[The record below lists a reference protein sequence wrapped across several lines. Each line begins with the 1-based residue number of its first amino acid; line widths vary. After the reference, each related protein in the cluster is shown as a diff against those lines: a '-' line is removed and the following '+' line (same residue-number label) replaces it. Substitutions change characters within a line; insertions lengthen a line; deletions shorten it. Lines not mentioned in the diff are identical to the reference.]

1 MSGAPAPRGLPVPEV
16 ATDLARA
23 VLAALDDVV
32 DPEIRR
38 PVTELGMVRAVEE
51 TAPGAVRVTV
61 LLTIEGCPLRG
72 TIQADVVDAARRVPG
87 VVEAEVVLGVMTPA
101 ERAALQEALRA
112 SRPANPFGP
121 DSLTRVLAVA
131 SGKGGVGKSS
141 VTANLAVAL
150 AARGLAVGLI
160 DADVHGYSIPG
171 LLGISGAPTRVGELI
186 LPPVSRGVK
195 VISIGMFLDAD
206 RPVAWR
212 GPMLHRALE
221 QFVTDVHWG
230 DLDVLLVD
238 LPPGTGDIA
247 ISTAQLLPAS
257 ELVVV
262 TTPQHAAAQVAARA
276 GQLAE
281 QTGQTVA
288 GVVENMGPMTLPDGT
303 VLDVFGAGGGAEVA
317 ERLTGVLGTE
327 VPLLGTVPLDPALR
341 RGGDAGDPVVLAD
354 PNSPAGRALAG
365 IAARLAVRPQSLR
378 GRGLPLSP
386 R

>member
-1 MSGAPAPRGLPVPEV
+1 MSDLGLHVPEV
-16 ATDLARA
+16 RTDLERR
-23 VLAALDDVV
+23 VLDRLATVQ

-38 PVTELGMVRAVEE
+38 PVTELGMVESVVE
-51 TAPGAVRVTV
+51 TAPGTVEVTV
-61 LLTIEGCPLRG
+61 LLTIEACPMRG
-72 TIQADVVDAARRVPG
+72 TIQGDVAAAVADVPGCDAVDVRT
-87 VVEAEVVLGVMTPA
+87 GVMSP
-101 ERAALQEALRA
+101 ERRLALQDALRA
-112 SRPANPFGP
+112 ARPANPFGEG
-121 DSLTRVLAVA
+121 SLTRVLAVA

-171 LLGISGAPTRVGELI
+171 LLGVTASPTKLDRMI
-186 LPPVSRGVK
+186 LPPVVRDVK
-195 VISIGMFLDAD
+195 VISIGMFLDED

-257 ELVVV
+257 ELLVV

-281 QTGQTVA
+281 QTGQAVA
-288 GVVENMGPMTLPDGT
+288 GVIENMGPMTLPDGT
-303 VLDVFGAGGGAEVA
+303 VLDVFGAGGGQEVA
-317 ERLTGVLGTE
+317 DRLARVLGSA
-327 VPLLGTVPLDPALR
+327 VLLLGSVPLDPALR
-341 RGGDAGDPVVLAD
+341 RGGDAGDPVVLSAPD
-354 PNSPAGRALAG
+354 SPAGRALAG
-365 IAARLAVRPQSLR
+365 VAERLAVRPR
-378 GRGLPLSP
+378 GLVGRRLPLSP

>member
-1 MSGAPAPRGLPVPEV
+1 MSALGLSVPEV
-16 ATDLARA
+16 RTDLERR
-23 VLAALDDVV
+23 VLERLATVQ

-38 PVTELGMVRAVEE
+38 PITDLGMVESVVE
-51 TAPGAVRVTV
+51 TAPGVVEVAV
-61 LLTIEGCPLRG
+61 LLTIAACPLRG
-72 TIQADVVDAARRVPG
+72 TIQTDVAGAVADVPGCGSVDVRV
-87 VVEAEVVLGVMTPA
+87 GVMEP
-101 ERAALQEALRA
+101 ERRLALQDALRA
-112 SRPANPFGP
+112 TRPTNPFGK
-121 DSLTRVLAVA
+121 DTLTRVLAVA

-171 LLGISGAPTRVGELI
+171 LLGVSATPTKLDRMI
-186 LPPVSRGVK
+186 LPPVVRDVK

-257 ELVVV
+257 ELLVV

-317 ERLTGVLGTE
+317 ERLSGVLDTQ

-341 RGGDAGDPVVLAD
+341 AGGDAGEPVVVSA
-354 PNSPAGRALAG
+354 PESPAGRALTQ
-365 IAARLAVRPQSLR
+365 IAQRVAVRP
-378 GRGLPLSP
+378 RGLAGRRLPVTP

>member
-1 MSGAPAPRGLPVPEV
+1 MSDLGLHVPEV
-16 ATDLARA
+16 RTDLERR
-23 VLAALDDVV
+23 VLDRLATVQ

-38 PVTELGMVRAVEE
+38 PVTELGMVESVVE
-51 TAPGAVRVTV
+51 TAPGTVEVTV
-61 LLTIEGCPLRG
+61 LLTIEACPLRG
-72 TIQADVVDAARRVPG
+72 TIQGDVAAAVADVPGCDAVDVRT
-87 VVEAEVVLGVMTPA
+87 GVMSP
-101 ERAALQEALRA
+101 ERRLALQDALRA
-112 SRPANPFGP
+112 ARPANPFGEG
-121 DSLTRVLAVA
+121 SLTRVLAVA

-171 LLGISGAPTRVGELI
+171 LLGVTASPTKLDRMI
-186 LPPVSRGVK
+186 LPPVVRDVK
-195 VISIGMFLDAD
+195 VISIGMFLDED

-257 ELVVV
+257 ELLVV

-281 QTGQTVA
+281 QTGQAVA
-288 GVVENMGPMTLPDGT
+288 GVIENMGPMTLPDGT
-303 VLDVFGAGGGAEVA
+303 VLDVFGAGGGQEVA
-317 ERLTGVLGTE
+317 DRLARVLGSA
-327 VPLLGTVPLDPALR
+327 VPLLGSVPLDPALR
-341 RGGDAGDPVVLAD
+341 RGGDAGDPVVLSAPD
-354 PNSPAGRALAG
+354 SPAGRALAG
-365 IAARLAVRPQSLR
+365 VAERLAVRPR
-378 GRGLPLSP
+378 GLAGRRLPLSP

>member
-1 MSGAPAPRGLPVPEV
+1 MSDLGLHVPEV
-16 ATDLARA
+16 RTDLERR
-23 VLAALDDVV
+23 VLDRLATVQ

-38 PVTELGMVRAVEE
+38 PVTELGMVESVVE
-51 TAPGAVRVTV
+51 TAPGTVEVTV
-61 LLTIEGCPLRG
+61 LLTIEACPMRG
-72 TIQADVVDAARRVPG
+72 TIQGDVAAAVADVPGCDAVDVRT
-87 VVEAEVVLGVMTPA
+87 GVMSP
-101 ERAALQEALRA
+101 ERRLALQDALRA
-112 SRPANPFGP
+112 ARPANPFGEG
-121 DSLTRVLAVA
+121 SLTRVLAVA

-171 LLGISGAPTRVGELI
+171 LLGVTASPTKLDRMI
-186 LPPVSRGVK
+186 LPPVVRDVK
-195 VISIGMFLDAD
+195 VISIGMFLDED

-257 ELVVV
+257 ELLVV

-281 QTGQTVA
+281 QTGQAVA
-288 GVVENMGPMTLPDGT
+288 GVIENMGPMTLPDGT
-303 VLDVFGAGGGAEVA
+303 VLDVFGAGGGQEVA
-317 ERLTGVLGTE
+317 DRLARVLGSA
-327 VPLLGTVPLDPALR
+327 VPLLGSVPLDPALR
-341 RGGDAGDPVVLAD
+341 RGGDAGDPVVLSAPD
-354 PNSPAGRALAG
+354 SPAGRALAG
-365 IAARLAVRPQSLR
+365 VAERLAVRPR
-378 GRGLPLSP
+378 GLVGRRLPLSP

>member
-1 MSGAPAPRGLPVPEV
+1 MSALGLPAPQTR
-16 ATDLARA
+16 TDLERR
-23 VLAALDDVV
+23 VLERLATVH

-38 PVTELGMVRAVEE
+38 PITDLGMVESVVES
-51 TAPGAVRVTV
+51 APGVVEVEV
-61 LLTIEGCPLRG
+61 LLTIAACPLRG
-72 TIQADVVDAARRVPG
+72 TIHADVAAAVADVPG
-87 VVEAEVVLGVMTPA
+87 CGSVDVRVGVMEP
-101 ERAALQEALRA
+101 ERRLALQDALRA
-112 SRPANPFGP
+112 ARPTNPFGE
-121 DSLTRVLAVA
+121 DTLTRVLAVA

-171 LLGISGAPTRVGELI
+171 LLGVTATPTKLDRMI
-186 LPPVSRGVK
+186 LPPVVRDVK

-257 ELVVV
+257 ELLVV

-303 VLDVFGAGGGAEVA
+303 VLDVFGTDGGAEVA
-317 ERLTGVLGTE
+317 ERLSGVLGTQ

-341 RGGDAGDPVVLAD
+341 AGGDAGDPVVVSS
-354 PNSPAGRALAG
+354 PESPAGRALAE
-365 IAARLAVRPQSLR
+365 IAQRLAVRP
-378 GRGLPLSP
+378 RGLAGRRLPVTP

>member
-1 MSGAPAPRGLPVPEV
+1 MSAPALPRPEV
-16 ATDLARA
+16 RTPLEAA
-23 VLAALDDVV
+23 VLAALDGVV

-38 PVTELGMVRAVEE
+38 PITELGMVRSVAETGGGHVAVE
-51 TAPGAVRVTV
+51 V
-61 LLTIEGCPLRG
+61 LLTIAGCPLKG
-72 TIQADVVDAARRVPG
+72 TIQADVAAAVADVPG
-87 VVEAEVVLGVMTPA
+87 CTGVDVRLGVMTPA
-101 ERAALQEALRA
+101 ERAALQEALRGA
-112 SRPANPFGP
+112 RPANPFAE

-131 SGKGGVGKSS
+131 SGKGGVGKST

-150 AARGLAVGLI
+150 AGRGLSVGLI

-171 LLGISGAPTRVGELI
+171 LLGVQASPTRVGELI

-276 GQLAE
+276 GQLAA
-281 QTGQTVA
+281 QTGQRVA
-288 GVVENMGPMTLPDGT
+288 GVVENMGPMALPDGT
-303 VLDVFGAGGGAEVA
+303 VLDVFGAGGGQEVA
-317 ERLTGVLGTE
+317 DRLSGALGTS

-341 RGGDAGDPVVLAD
+341 RGGDAGEPVVVSA
-354 PNSPAGRALAG
+354 PESPAAAALQEV
-365 IAARLAVRPQSLR
+365 AARLAVRPGSLR
-378 GRGLPLSP
+378 GRGLPVSP

>member
-1 MSGAPAPRGLPVPEV
+1 MSDLGLHVPEV
-16 ATDLARA
+16 RTDLERR
-23 VLAALDDVV
+23 VLDRLATVQ

-38 PVTELGMVRAVEE
+38 PVTELGMVESVVE
-51 TAPGAVRVTV
+51 TAPGTVEVTV
-61 LLTIEGCPLRG
+61 LLTIEACPMRG
-72 TIQADVVDAARRVPG
+72 TIQGDVAAAVADVPGCDAVDVRT
-87 VVEAEVVLGVMTPA
+87 GVMSP
-101 ERAALQEALRA
+101 ERRLALQDALRA
-112 SRPANPFGP
+112 ARPANPFGEG
-121 DSLTRVLAVA
+121 SLTRVLAVA

-171 LLGISGAPTRVGELI
+171 LLGVTASPTKLDRMI
-186 LPPVSRGVK
+186 LPPVVRDVK
-195 VISIGMFLDAD
+195 VISIGMFLDED

-257 ELVVV
+257 ELLVV

-281 QTGQTVA
+281 QTGQAVA
-288 GVVENMGPMTLPDGT
+288 GVIENMGPMTLPDGT
-303 VLDVFGAGGGAEVA
+303 VLDVFGAGGGQEVA
-317 ERLTGVLGTE
+317 DRLARVLGSA
-327 VPLLGTVPLDPALR
+327 VPLLGSVPLDPALR
-341 RGGDAGDPVVLAD
+341 RGGDAGDPVVLSAPD
-354 PNSPAGRALAG
+354 SPAGRALARV
-365 IAARLAVRPQSLR
+365 AERLAVRPR
-378 GRGLPLSP
+378 GLAGRRLPLSP

>member
-1 MSGAPAPRGLPVPEV
+1 MSDLGLHVPEV
-16 ATDLARA
+16 RTDLERR
-23 VLAALDDVV
+23 VLDRLATVQ

-38 PVTELGMVRAVEE
+38 PVTELGMVESVVE
-51 TAPGAVRVTV
+51 TAPGTVEVTV
-61 LLTIEGCPLRG
+61 LLTIEACPLRG
-72 TIQADVVDAARRVPG
+72 TIQGDVAAAVADVPGCDAVDVRT
-87 VVEAEVVLGVMTPA
+87 GVMSP
-101 ERAALQEALRA
+101 ERRLALQDALRA
-112 SRPANPFGP
+112 ARPANPFGEG
-121 DSLTRVLAVA
+121 SLTRVLAVA

-171 LLGISGAPTRVGELI
+171 LLGVTASPTKLDRMI
-186 LPPVSRGVK
+186 LPPVVRDVK
-195 VISIGMFLDAD
+195 VISIGMFLDED

-257 ELVVV
+257 ELLVV

-281 QTGQTVA
+281 QTGQAVA
-288 GVVENMGPMTLPDGT
+288 GVIENMGPMTLPDGT
-303 VLDVFGAGGGAEVA
+303 VLDVFGAGGGQEVA
-317 ERLTGVLGTE
+317 DRLARVLGSA
-327 VPLLGTVPLDPALR
+327 VLLLGSVPLDPALR
-341 RGGDAGDPVVLAD
+341 RGGDAGDPVVLSAPD
-354 PNSPAGRALAG
+354 SPAGRALAG
-365 IAARLAVRPQSLR
+365 VAERLAVRPR
-378 GRGLPLSP
+378 GLVGRRLPLSP

>member
-1 MSGAPAPRGLPVPEV
+1 MSALGLPVPEV
-16 ATDLARA
+16 RTDLERR
-23 VLAALDDVV
+23 VLERLAAVQ

-38 PVTELGMVRAVEE
+38 PITDLGMVESVVE
-51 TAPGAVRVTV
+51 TAPGVVEVAV
-61 LLTIEGCPLRG
+61 LLTIAACPLRG
-72 TIQADVVDAARRVPG
+72 TIQTDVAAAVADVPGGGSVDVRV
-87 VVEAEVVLGVMTPA
+87 GVMEP
-101 ERAALQEALRA
+101 ERRLALQDALRA
-112 SRPANPFGP
+112 ARPTNPFGK
-121 DSLTRVLAVA
+121 DTLTRVLAVA

-171 LLGISGAPTRVGELI
+171 LLGVTGTPTKLDRMI
-186 LPPVSRGVK
+186 LPPVVRDVK

-257 ELVVV
+257 ELLVV

-303 VLDVFGAGGGAEVA
+303 VLDVFGTGGGAEVA
-317 ERLTGVLGTE
+317 ERLAGVLGTQ

-341 RGGDAGDPVVLAD
+341 AGGDAGEPVVVSA
-354 PNSPAGRALAG
+354 PESPAGRALTQ
-365 IAARLAVRPQSLR
+365 IAQRVAVRP
-378 GRGLPLSP
+378 RGLAGRRLPVTP